1 MRVCGFTFIR
11 NAVKYGYQI
20 QEAILSILPLC
31 DHFVVAVGN
40 SDDDTLVLIKSIP
53 SDKIEIIET
62 VWDDSLRKGGAVLA
76 VETNKA
82 FDAIKDDYDWCFY
95 IQGDE
100 VMHEQYIEPVR
111 QAMERYKDD
120 AVVEGLLFKYVH
132 FYGTFDFVADS
143 RSWYRQEI
151 RIIRNN
157 KSIRSFKDAQG
168 FRINN
173 RKLKVKRVDAA
184 IYHYGWV
191 RPPEK
196 MQDKIKNFSALW
208 HSDDWIEK
216 NIPDQMFFDYSN
228 VSSIKRFSG
237 SHPKVMFNYI
247 SSKNW
252 IVEMD
257 ENKRTYKL
265 KDRILYNIEKW
276 TGWRPFEYRNFELI

>member
-40 SDDDTLVLIKSIP
+40 SDDDTLALIKSIP

-82 FDAIKDDYDWCFY
+82 FDAIKDEYDWCFY

-173 RKLKVKRVDAA
+173 RKLKVKKVDAA

>member
-40 SDDDTLVLIKSIP
+40 SDDDTLALIKSIP

-237 SHPKVMFNYI
+237 SHPKVTFNYI

>member
-40 SDDDTLVLIKSIP
+40 SDDDTLALIKSIP

-173 RKLKVKRVDAA
+173 RKLKVKKVDAA